1 MTPSEL
7 RQLCR
12 SNQWTRPT
20 SGVCD
25 GFVQC
30 NIVAL
35 PNCYAADFARFCA
48 QNSQACPVLGQSNPG
63 DTEIAALGHFD
74 IRTDCPRYCVFEYG
88 AMTQEVSDIKD
99 LWADDWVFFALGCS
113 FSFEDSLID
122 AGIRLRHIEEQ
133 KNVAMYNTNIACASA
148 GIFSGNMV
156 VSMRPLTV
164 KETIRAIQ
172 ICTRFPRVH
181 GAPIHFGDPAQI
193 GITALESP
201 DYGEAVDIHEHE
213 VPVFWACGV
222 TPQRAL
228 MAAKVPLAITHSP
241 GHMLVTDLRNAHL
254 ASL

>member
-1 MTPSEL
+1 
-7 RQLCR
+7 
-12 SNQWTRPT
+12 
-20 SGVCD
+20 
-25 GFVQC
+25 
-30 NIVAL
+30 
-35 PNCYAADFARFCA
+35 
-48 QNSQACPVLGQSNPG
+48 
-63 DTEIAALGHFD
+63 
-74 IRTDCPRYCVFEYG
+74 
-88 AMTQEVSDIKD
+88 
-99 LWADDWVFFALGCS
+99 
-113 FSFEDSLID
+113 
-122 AGIRLRHIEEQ
+122 
-133 KNVAMYNTNIACASA
+133 MYNTNIACASA

-181 GAPIHFGDPAQI
+181 GAPIHLGDPAQI

-201 DYGEAVDIHEHE
+201 DYGEAVDVHEYE